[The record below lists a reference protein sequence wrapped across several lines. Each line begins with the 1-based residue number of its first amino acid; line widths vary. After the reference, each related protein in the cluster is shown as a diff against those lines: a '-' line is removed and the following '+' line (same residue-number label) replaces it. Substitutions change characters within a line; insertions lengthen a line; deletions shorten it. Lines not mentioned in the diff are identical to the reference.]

1 MANLED
7 GALLG
12 AKALAQVA
20 QVIAAHQRRLR
31 NPDSDDLIARKGS
44 VRHLQVQLI
53 DDLPAATDSFTTP
66 GTATAYICERRSDG
80 NLATTGRIVNVV
92 NRDTNFS
99 QAAEGY
105 MKLEWIAGEWQPY
118 GGGLVSLIH
127 GIVNADLTRGYYTIE
142 IADWS
147 GSTPVTDEV
156 PDICLQATGSLS
168 TSGDDNCA
176 DITLPA
182 FESQLIGTG
191 VYVLAYDPES
201 VLVPLEVGSDC
212 VVADMGATNALG
224 SQSASSGTTE
234 PVFQIVRGY
243 QTHVAAYDKEY
254 ECCDGVW
261 TLITKKTYIFAAK
274 ECTPATCA
282 NC

>member
-1 MANLED
+1 
-7 GALLG
+7 
-12 AKALAQVA
+12 VA

-80 NLATTGRIVNVV
+80 NLALTGRIVNVV

-182 FESQLIGTG
+182 FESQLTETA
-191 VYVLAYDPES
+191 VYVLAYDPGS
-201 VLVPLEVGSDC
+201 VLVPLEIGTDC
-212 VVADMGATNALG
+212 VLGNMGDENALG
-224 SQSASSGTTE
+224 SASESSAVYE
-234 PVFQIVRGY
+234 PVYQILRGY
-243 QTHVAAYDKEY
+243 QTHTTEY
-254 ECCDGVW
+254 RERWECCNGVD
-261 TLITKKTYIFAAK
+261 TLVGKTAITFAAK
-274 ECTPATCA
+274 VCDEAICAEC
-282 NC
+282 